1 MGSNNLRQYFKY
13 GASADGYWTY
23 DHMVLQL
30 EDCVD
35 IPKALHPGFY
45 FIFLF
50 DDSCGHDRGRKYGL
64 DVTKTNSGYVG
75 AQQDMHPTNIKQDF
89 GCLGTHELIL
99 KEGDHH
105 HMILNRAAMDHS

>member
-1 MGSNNLRQYFKY
+1 MGSNNLRQDFKY

-23 DHMVLQL
+23 DHMVIQL

-64 DVTKTNSGYVG
+64 NVKNMNSGYIR
-75 AQQDMHPTNIKQDF
+75 AQREVKPKNIKQ
-89 GCLGTHELIL
+89 GVGYLGPHYI
-99 KEGDHH
+99 
-105 HMILNRAAMDHS
+105 II